1 MSYFLLVIFFA
12 GDTYIESYQTREDCE
27 VRREQI
33 RIETRG
39 ASTQCIRMEDR
50 VHA

>member
-33 RIETRG
+33 RIESRG
-39 ASTQCIRMEDR
+39 ASTKCISMEGKSY
-50 VHA
+50 V

>member
-27 VRREQI
+27 VRSEQI
-33 RIETRG
+33 RIESRG
-39 ASTQCIRMEDR
+39 ASTKCISMEGKSY
-50 VHA
+50 V